1 MIIAK
6 KVRRCQVSSHTGF
19 FIVIFGIQDRHS
31 DLHIDLSII
40 YAIFLL
46 NHDDFDLISWLT

>member
-1 MIIAK
+1 MIITK
-6 KVRRCQVSSHTGF
+6 KTHGCQVSIHTGF
-19 FIVIFGIQDRHS
+19 LIVIFGIQDGKS
-31 DLHIDLSII
+31 DSHIDLSTI

>member
-1 MIIAK
+1 MSE
-6 KVRRCQVSSHTGF
+6 SSHTGF
-19 FIVIFGIQDRHS
+19 LIVVFGFQDRHN

-46 NHDDFDLISWLT
+46 NHDYFGLISWLT